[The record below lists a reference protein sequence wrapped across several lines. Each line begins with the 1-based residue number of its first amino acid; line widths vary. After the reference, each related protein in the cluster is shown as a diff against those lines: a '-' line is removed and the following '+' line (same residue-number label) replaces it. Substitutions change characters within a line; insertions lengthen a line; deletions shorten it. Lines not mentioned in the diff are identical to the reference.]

1 MSDGEREG
9 WTRLRITD
17 IADFGSGA
25 GISVARLS
33 LRSPANPIPVFGG
46 NGIAG
51 FTAKATVQTPTV
63 IIGRVGQ
70 KCGSVYTNNG
80 PAWITDN
87 ALYARRFRILTD
99 VPYLSMALEAARLND
114 VRNHND
120 LPLIT
125 QGILRDVMLPWPV
138 AVKEQRAIASAL
150 SSALELIEALERQ
163 IAKKQAIK
171 QGLMQ
176 QLLTGNARLPG
187 FTAKWDEVLLGETG
201 TISGGGVDKNSNSGE
216 QIVRLLNYMD
226 VYRAEFV
233 TSDTATQVV
242 TAPRAKLTRCA
253 VRAGDVFFTPTS
265 EIPDDIARSAV
276 ATSDLP
282 GVVYSYHL
290 VRWRP
295 SDEWDPSYLAFAFS
309 TEKFRRQA
317 SIMAAGSGT
326 RYVVSMPAFRS
337 LVALRPPIDEQ
348 RAIGSVLRDASA
360 AIESLRARL
369 AKARAIK
376 SGMMQQL
383 LTGRTRLPAEGAA
396 A

>member
-1 MSDGEREG
+1 MSDAEREG

-25 GISVARLS
+25 GISVAKLS
-33 LRSPANPIPVFGG
+33 SRSPANPVPVFGG

-51 FTAKATVQTPTV
+51 FTASATVQTPTV

-87 ALYARRFRILTD
+87 ALYARRFRTLTD
-99 VPYLSMALEAARLND
+99 VPFLSLALEAARLND

-125 QGILRDVMLPWPV
+125 QGILRDVTIPWPV
-138 AVKEQRAIASAL
+138 AINEQRAIASAL
-150 SSALELIEALERQ
+150 SSAGELIEALERQ

-171 QGLMQ
+171 QGLSQ
-176 QLLTGNARLPG
+176 QLLTGSSRLPG
-187 FTAKWDEVLLGETG
+187 FMAKWDEVSLGEAG
-201 TISGGGVDKNSNSGE
+201 TISGGGVDKNSNPGE
-216 QIVRLLNYMD
+216 ESVRLLNYMD

-233 TSDTATQVV
+233 TSATATQVV
-242 TAPRAKLTRCA
+242 TAPTAKLTKCA

-265 EIPDDIARSAV
+265 ETPDDIARSAV
-276 ATSDLP
+276 ASCDLP

-295 SDEWDPSYLAFAFS
+295 FDEWDSSYLAYAFS
-309 TEKFRRQA
+309 TERFRRQA

-337 LVALRPPIDEQ
+337 LVALRPPVEEQ
-348 RAIGSVLRDASA
+348 RAIGSVLRDASTE
-360 AIESLRARL
+360 IESLRSRL

-376 SGMMQQL
+376 TGMMQQL
-383 LTGRTRLPAEGAA
+383 LTGRTRLPAKEAA